1 MACVATWSFGL
12 DAVGVA
18 KNLLETGVNCVEAV
32 EEGINCENNLT
43 LYNYVYIRCYIHIR
57 GVFRN
62 MVRGVPRARKACC
75 DFGHTPFLVVKR
87 RFPSFS

>member
-32 EEGINCENNLT
+32 EAGINCKEL
-43 LYNYVYIRCYIHIR
+43 R
-57 GVFRN
+57 
-62 MVRGVPRARKACC
+62 MM
-75 DFGHTPFLVVKR
+75 
-87 RFPSFS
+87 